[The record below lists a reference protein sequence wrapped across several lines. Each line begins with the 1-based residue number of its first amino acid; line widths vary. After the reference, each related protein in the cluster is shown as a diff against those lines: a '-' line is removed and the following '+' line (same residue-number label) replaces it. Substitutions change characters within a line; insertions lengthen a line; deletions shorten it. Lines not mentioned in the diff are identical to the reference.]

1 MTGSYT
7 TTSGTTGWTGNIGT
21 VGMSGVTGTTTTV
34 SPGIFYNNTDVGRF
48 GYSAH
53 EGISVAYTSGSNSV
67 SNSYSLSGA
76 LNKK

>member
-1 MTGSYT
+1 
-7 TTSGTTGWTGNIGT
+7 
-21 VGMSGVTGTTTTV
+21 MSGVTGTTTTV